1 MTLDERLE
9 YMLSNIPSQ
18 YDTSVGSFI
27 RDILYP
33 VAEQFDLRSQHAEQ
47 IEYNTFAKTATGTY
61 LDWKTEEQNIT
72 RNQATYAKGTVRIF
86 GSRGAIVRQGAKV
99 AADNVLFAV
108 DAPAVIPELGYIDVS
123 ATCIMAGTRGNVE
136 TGAINRFPVT
146 LPDLT
151 RVTNINDFT
160 GGYDAETDDDLRDR
174 YFEKVSNPITS
185 GNKYQYEAWAKEA
198 SAGVGDAKCI
208 PTWDGPGTVKVVIT
222 NVDNQPADSNL
233 IDIVYKY
240 IDSKRTVAEAEL
252 TVVSAT
258 ALDVS
263 LSLGIK
269 YAYDGIDEDTMIKN
283 IETAIKSYFSEMA
296 IAKSYISQIRIG
308 SEVLKIAGVEDCTN
322 IKINGSA
329 GNVEI
334 PVGYVPVLKGVSII

>member
-47 IEYNTFAKTATGTY
+47 IEYDTFAKTATGTY

-108 DAPAVIPELGYIDVS
+108 DAPAVIPEVGYIDVS

-208 PTWDGPGTVKVVIT
+208 PTWDGPGTVKVIINYIGAGFASGQEIISFFV
-222 NVDNQPADSNL
+222 
-233 IDIVYKY
+233 KY
-240 IDSKRTVAEAEL
+240 SV
-252 TVVSAT
+252 
-258 ALDVS
+258 
-263 LSLGIK
+263 
-269 YAYDGIDEDTMIKN
+269 
-283 IETAIKSYFSEMA
+283 
-296 IAKSYISQIRIG
+296 
-308 SEVLKIAGVEDCTN
+308 
-322 IKINGSA
+322 
-329 GNVEI
+329 
-334 PVGYVPVLKGVSII
+334 